1 MRRLA
6 PLWLAAAILSAA
18 TPPGAQTPQPRPPA
32 QSPAQSAAQAA
43 AAQKA
48 LIYDFNVDARIVPT
62 ERAAHVTLEL
72 GRGAQN
78 VDWLRFRIDPQR
90 HLLFRGD
97 GSVVVDGAHVTWT
110 PPRKG
115 GRLHYVFRID
125 HLRDA
130 RRYDARCAK
139 TWAIFRGEDLV
150 PQARVSTADGARSRT
165 RLRVR
170 LPEGWSIA
178 TPYPKL
184 RGGAYRVDHPRRGFD
199 RPTGWMIAGVLGA
212 IREEVTGVKL
222 SIVGP
227 RGAGVHRQDVLAL
240 LRWTL
245 PSLREA
251 FASLPERLL
260 IVSAGDPMWRGGL
273 SGPGS
278 LFLHANRPLITEDG
292 TSPILHEVVHTALRL
307 QPGSDGDWAIEGLAE
322 YYSLEMLARSGTM
335 SPERVQRSYEQL
347 ARRGNEADHLRSKTV
362 SGAGT
367 ARAVSVLRALD
378 QRIRD
383 ATDQTRGIDD
393 VARLLVREGGTVTTA
408 RMQALA
414 EQVSGQDLSGFFS
427 SQVP

>member
-1 MRRLA
+1 VVALA
-6 PLWLAAAILSAA
+6 LVCAASQSGVTAA
-18 TPPGAQTPQPRPPA
+18 F
-32 QSPAQSAAQAA
+32 AQAQA
-43 AAQKA
+43 PPAAQKA
-48 LIYDFNVDARIVPT
+48 LIYDFTVTARIVPT

-78 VDWLRFRIDPQR
+78 VKWLRFRIDPQR

-97 GSVVVDGAHVTWT
+97 GSVVTEGAHVTWT
-110 PPRKG
+110 PPRSG
-115 GRLHYVFRID
+115 GALHYVFRID

-150 PQARVSTADGARSRT
+150 PQARMRAGAGARSRT

-178 TPYPKL
+178 TPYAKL
-184 RGGAYRVDHPRRGFD
+184 RGGTYRVEHPRRRFD

-212 IREEVTGVKL
+212 IREEVAGVRVA
-222 SIVGP
+222 IVGP

-245 PSLREA
+245 PALREA
-251 FASLPERLL
+251 FVSLPDRLL
-260 IVSAGDPMWRGGL
+260 VVSAGDPMWRGGL

-278 LFLHANRPLITEDG
+278 LFLHAQRPLISEDG

-307 QPGSDGDWAIEGLAE
+307 RPGSDGDWAIEGLAE
-322 YYSLEMLARSGTM
+322 YYSLEILGRSGTV
-335 SPERVQRSYEQL
+335 SRERLLHAYEML
-347 ARRGNEADHLRSKTV
+347 AKRGVEAAHLRSKTV

-367 ARAVSVLRALD
+367 ARAVTVLRALD

-383 ATDQTRGIDD
+383 ATAQTRGVDD
-393 VARLLVREGGTVTTA
+393 VARLLVREGGAVTTA
-408 RMQALA
+408 RVQALA
-414 EQVSGQDLSGFFS
+414 QQVSGQDLSGFFAS
-427 SQVP
+427 EVP

>member
-1 MRRLA
+1 MKRFVFALA
-6 PLWLAAAILSAA
+6 LACAASHVAV
-18 TPPGAQTPQPRPPA
+18 TPSRAQTRTPA
-32 QSPAQSAAQAA
+32 QTGPAAQR
-43 AAQKA
+43 A
-48 LIYDFNVDARIVPT
+48 LIYDFTVAARIVPT

-78 VDWLRFRIDPQR
+78 VKRLRFRIDPQR

-97 GSVVVDGAHVTWT
+97 GSVVTEGAHVTWT
-110 PPRKG
+110 PPRTG
-115 GRLHYVFRID
+115 GALHYVFRID

-150 PQARVSTADGARSRT
+150 PQARVLAEVGARSRT

-170 LPEGWSIA
+170 LPEGWSMA
-178 TPYPKL
+178 TPYAKL
-184 RGGAYRVDHPRRGFD
+184 RGGAYRVEHPRRRFD
-199 RPTGWMIAGVLGA
+199 RPTGWMIAGILGA
-212 IREEVTGVKL
+212 IREEVAGVRVA
-222 SIVGP
+222 IVGP

-251 FASLPERLL
+251 FASLPDRLL

-278 LFLHANRPLITEDG
+278 LFLHAHRPLITEDG

-307 QPGSDGDWAIEGLAE
+307 HPGSDGDWAIEGLAE
-322 YYSLEMLARSGTM
+322 YYSLEILGRSGTV
-335 SPERVQRSYEQL
+335 SRERLLHAYEML
-347 ARRGNEADHLRSKTV
+347 AKRGADAAHLRSKSV

-367 ARAVSVLRALD
+367 ARAVTVLRALD

-383 ATDQTRGIDD
+383 ATDQTRSLDD
-393 VARLLVREGGTVTTA
+393 VSRLLVRDGGSVTTA
-408 RMQALA
+408 RVQDLA
-414 EQVSGQDLSGFFS
+414 QRVSGQDLAPFFAS
-427 SQVP
+427 EVP

>member
-1 MRRLA
+1 MRLLPLA
-6 PLWLAAAILSAA
+6 LALFCAASQIGVTAA
-18 TPPGAQTPQPRPPA
+18 NAQTQPRTQPPG
-32 QSPAQSAAQAA
+32 
-43 AAQKA
+43 QKA
-48 LIYDFNVDARIVPT
+48 LIYDFTVSARIVPT

-72 GRGAQN
+72 GRGAKN
-78 VDWLRFRIDPQR
+78 VKRLRFRIDPQR

-97 GSVVVDGAHVTWT
+97 GSVVTEGAHVIWT
-110 PPRKG
+110 PPPAG
-115 GRLHYVFRID
+115 GALHYVFRID

-150 PQARVSTADGARSRT
+150 PQARVLAEVGARSRT

-184 RGGAYRVDHPRRGFD
+184 RGGSYRVEHPRRRFD

-212 IREEVTGVKL
+212 IREEVAGVRV
-222 SIVGP
+222 SIAGP

-251 FASLPERLL
+251 FGSLPDRLL
-260 IVSAGDPMWRGGL
+260 VVSAGDPMWRGGL

-278 LFLHANRPLITEDG
+278 LFLHAHRPLITEDG

-307 QPGSDGDWAIEGLAE
+307 HPGSDGDWAIEGLAE
-322 YYSLEMLARSGTM
+322 YYSLEILGRSGTV
-335 SPERVQRSYEQL
+335 SPERLLHAYEML
-347 ARRGNEADHLRSKTV
+347 AKRGAEAAHLRSKTV

-367 ARAVSVLRALD
+367 ARAVTVLRALD

-408 RMQALA
+408 RVQEIAQ
-414 EQVSGQDLSGFFS
+414 QVSGQDLSGFFNAE
-427 SQVP
+427 VP

>member
-6 PLWLAAAILSAA
+6 LALVLVCTASLVGVAPSA
-18 TPPGAQTPQPRPPA
+18 AQTPAKPAAKPPVQQPP
-32 QSPAQSAAQAA
+32 

-48 LIYDFNVDARIVPT
+48 PVYDFTVTARIVPT

-78 VDWLRFRIDPQR
+78 VKRLRFRIDPQR

-97 GSVVVDGAHVTWT
+97 GSVVTEGAHVTWT
-110 PPRKG
+110 PPRTG
-115 GRLHYVFRID
+115 GALHYVFRID

-130 RRYDARCAK
+130 RRYDARSAR

-150 PQARVSTADGARSRT
+150 PQARVLSEDGARSRT

-170 LPEGWSIA
+170 LPEGWSVA
-178 TPYPKL
+178 TPYAKL
-184 RGGAYRVDHPRRGFD
+184 RGGLYRVEHPRRRFD

-212 IREEVTGVKL
+212 VREEVAGVRVA
-222 SIVGP
+222 IVGP

-251 FASLPERLL
+251 LVSLPERLL

-278 LFLHANRPLITEDG
+278 LFLHAHRPLITEDG

-322 YYSLEMLARSGTM
+322 YYSLEILGRSGTV
-335 SPERVQRSYEQL
+335 SPERLQRAFETL
-347 ARRGNEADHLRSKTV
+347 AKRGTEAAHLRSKSV

-367 ARAVSVLRALD
+367 ARAVTVLRALD

-393 VARLLVREGGTVTTA
+393 VARLLVRDGGTVTTV
-408 RMQALA
+408 RVQQLA
-414 EQVSGQDLSGFFS
+414 EQVSGLDLSAFFRS
-427 SQVP
+427 EVP

>member
-1 MRRLA
+1 VRRLA
-6 PLWLAAAILSAA
+6 RALLLVCAASLVGVAPA
-18 TPPGAQTPQPRPPA
+18 GAQAPAKPPA
-32 QSPAQSAAQAA
+32 KPPTQPKP

-48 LIYDFNVDARIVPT
+48 LIYDFTVTARIVPT

-97 GSVVVDGAHVTWT
+97 GSVVTEGAHVTWT

-115 GRLHYVFRID
+115 GQLHYVFRID

-150 PQARVSTADGARSRT
+150 PQARVSTAEGARSRT
-165 RLRVR
+165 RLRMR
-170 LPEGWSIA
+170 LPEGWSMA
-178 TPYPKL
+178 TPYAKL
-184 RGGAYRVDHPRRGFD
+184 RGGLYRVEHPRRRFD

-212 IREEVTGVKL
+212 IREEVAGVRVA
-222 SIVGP
+222 IVGP

-251 FASLPERLL
+251 FQSLPDRLL
-260 IVSAGDPMWRGGL
+260 VVSAGDPMWRGGL

-278 LFLHANRPLITEDG
+278 LFLHAHRPLITEDG

-322 YYSLEMLARSGTM
+322 YYSLEILGRSGTM
-335 SPERVQRSYEQL
+335 SPERLQHAYEML
-347 ARRGNEADHLRSKTV
+347 AKRGGDAAHLRSKSV

-367 ARAVSVLRALD
+367 ARAVTVLRALD

-393 VARLLVREGGTVTTA
+393 VTRLLVREGGTVTTA
-408 RMQALA
+408 RVQELA
-414 EQVSGQDLSGFFS
+414 QLVSGQDLSGFFKS
-427 SQVP
+427 EVP